1 LTCLTCPL
9 FFFFARRHSL
19 VLSFFVCMRA
29 YSRRWRHLTWMETS
43 MHADYPFKDEL
54 APGYVL
60 EKAPTITSSGN

>member
-1 LTCLTCPL
+1 
-9 FFFFARRHSL
+9 
-19 VLSFFVCMRA
+19 
-29 YSRRWRHLTWMETS
+29 METS